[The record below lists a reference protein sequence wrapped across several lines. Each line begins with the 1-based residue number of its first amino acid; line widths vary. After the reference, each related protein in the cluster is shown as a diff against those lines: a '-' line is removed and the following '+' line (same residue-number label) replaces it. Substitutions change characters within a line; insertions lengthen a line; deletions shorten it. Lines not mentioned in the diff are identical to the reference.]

1 MVTIKKGDLLLDA
14 TEKVIAH
21 QVNCM
26 GVAGGLAA
34 AIFEKWPDAEN
45 DYRQI
50 TTRIPYG
57 STLLGMPQLTGQQRD
72 GHVIANLYGQ
82 YFPGADYR
90 PDAVRTALTCLG
102 QIARQAGWSVA
113 LPYKLA
119 CGICGGDWDEV
130 LTIIEEAM
138 DGVECVIYQREGDE

>member
-1 MVTIKKGDLLLDA
+1 MVTIKKGDLLVDA

-45 DYRQI
+45 DYRQL
-50 TTRIPYG
+50 TTRIPMG
-57 STLLGMPQLTGQQRD
+57 KVLLGMPQLTGQQKD

-82 YFPGADYR
+82 FYPGADYR
-90 PDAVRTALTCLG
+90 PDAVETALSCLG
-102 QIARQAGWSVA
+102 AIARKSGWSVA
-113 LPYKLA
+113 LPYKLS
-119 CGICGGDWDEV
+119 CGIAGGDWDEV
-130 LTIIEEAM
+130 LGIIEEAM
-138 DGVECVIYQREGDE
+138 DGVDCVIYQREGDE